1 MWEWKSPNPLSLITG
16 GCNMRIRQYDTY
28 PIEYRCVDEENRPVD
43 LSSAG
48 TVGFYMIKDG
58 DLTPTVAASASMK
71 SAAVGLVEYQFVEGD
86 TDVAGMYRAE
96 WKIDFSGSVV
106 TYPRN
111 DILWIYIVGAT
122 HALE

>member
-1 MWEWKSPNPLSLITG
+1 
-16 GCNMRIRQYDTY
+16 MRIRQYDTY